1 MDRLAQ
7 LQLVSKTRGVII
19 WTFWRNETDV
29 NRMPYVASSF
39 DASGN
44 TNMFEYDTIEDM
56 RAGYR
61 RLGEEYVYTA
71 V

>member
-7 LQLVSKTRGVII
+7 LQLVSKTRGVIV

-29 NRMPYVASSF
+29 NRAPYVASSI
-39 DASGN
+39 DAYGN
-44 TNMFEYDTIEDM
+44 TNRYEYRNIDM
-56 RAGYR
+56 MRDGYNTLR
-61 RLGEEYVYTA
+61 SNYGYTA